1 MTGLLPAGSPLR
13 IFIPEDF
20 GTGYTSGLFVDCPTN
35 VLLSD
40 HTLTY
45 PILTP

>member
-13 IFIPEDF
+13 ISIPGDF
-20 GTGYTSGLFVDCPTN
+20 GTGYSSGLFANSPTIV
-35 VLLSD
+35 VLFD